1 MASKKLGNLFNPEDY
16 QITPV
21 AEAEVTLPPNETAE
35 KKTEKK
41 EEVAEEKPVAKEKEK
56 KEKKATSEKKKKVV
70 KNEKEAK
77 PIPLYLTP
85 EQYAY
90 ITAASKKSKQT
101 MNGYLRAMVEKDMSK
116 NPDIVEL
123 SKIFI

>member
-1 MASKKLGNLFNPEDY
+1 MASKKLGNLLNPEDY

-35 KKTEKK
+35 KKKEKK
-41 EEVAEEKPVAKEKEK
+41 EEAVEEKSVAKEK
-56 KEKKATSEKKKKVV
+56 KEKKATPEKKKKVV

>member
-35 KKTEKK
+35 KKK
-41 EEVAEEKPVAKEKEK
+41 EAVEEKPVTKEK
-56 KEKKATSEKKKKVV
+56 KEKKATPEKKKKVV